1 MSEYVEYDWSVD
13 IYVDYIYVDTYVI
26 YMWVYVI
33 YMWNINDQWNITDL
47 LCCIAE
53 YNTTL

>member
-1 MSEYVEYDWSVD
+1 M
-13 IYVDYIYVDTYVI
+13 DYIYVNTYVI
-26 YMWVYVI
+26 YMWVYVIYMWIYVI

-53 YNTTL
+53 CNTTL

>member
-1 MSEYVEYDWSVD
+1 MD
-13 IYVDYIYVDTYVI
+13 IYVDYIYVNTYVI
-26 YMWVYVI
+26 YMWVYVIYMWIYVI

-53 YNTTL
+53 CNTTL